1 MKKIIITLI
10 TIIVLFICYGFFI
23 NPKEFKINEYTIYT
37 DKISD
42 AFDGFKIVHF
52 SDTLLGSSW
61 TITELEKLTDKINEV
76 NADIIIFSG
85 DLIYKEYK
93 ISSEEKEKI
102 KGLLKNMNCNLYK
115 YAVIGDNDQEQLKAY
130 KEIMSEADFEILDN
144 ESTYL
149 FYKDINPIELKGI
162 TNTSALSTPNETEE
176 GITPN
181 YHIVISHYPDNF
193 DSLQNE
199 NVDLYLAGHSLGGQI
214 RVPFWE
220 GIIIKRDGANTYSDS
235 YYKINNTD
243 IYVSNGLGTEKY
255 PFRTFNTPSINVYR
269 INKNRNN

>member
-23 NPKEFKINEYTIYT
+23 NPKEFKINEYIIYT

-52 SDTLLGSSW
+52 SDVLLGSSW
-61 TITELEKLTDKINEV
+61 TMTELEKLTDKVNEI

-93 ISSEEKEKI
+93 VTNEEKEKI
-102 KGLLKNMNCNLYK
+102 KELLKNMKCNLYK
-115 YAVIGDNDQEQLKAY
+115 YASIGDNDQEQLKTY
-130 KEIMSEADFEILDN
+130 KEIMSEADFELLDN

-149 FYKDINPIELKGI
+149 FYKDINPIKLTGI
-162 TNTSALSTPNETEE
+162 TNPNITTTAEEE

-181 YHIVISHYPDNF
+181 YHIIISHYPDNF
-193 DSLQNE
+193 DSLQNK
-199 NVDLYLAGHSLGGQI
+199 NIDLYLAGHSLGGQI
-214 RVPFWE
+214 KFPFLE
-220 GIIIKRDGANTYSDS
+220 GIIKKEGANTYTDS

-255 PFRTFNTPSINVYR
+255 PFRTFNAPSINVYR